1 MKKLIVLVLLIAATT
16 AFAQGGGFR
25 PKFIIQPTS
34 LQFGTVTDSLDKLFT
49 IRVDT
54 AQHSDVNVSLSSP
67 NTSVF
72 RIIGSTSFTVNQGT
86 TDTVRIRF
94 KPTSGQ
100 LFRDTI
106 WVTHNGDTTFNKNPT
121 RITMSGSGPD
131 TLVHITIG
139 SQFIIFPTTNV
150 GQTSNQVVAIK
161 NTSFVQKQLTGSSA
175 IAKTPTPYAI
185 TSGGT
190 FSLAQNATD
199 SLRLSF
205 TPTTGGQAT
214 DTLIVT
220 SNAGATG
227 NTVSKIIIFGTG
239 AVPDTLP
246 KMTVVLPQGSFNGL
260 NYGQITIGKTLNA
273 TVRLIN
279 TSDSTISLKLIG
291 ATTLSKGKAFS
302 LASGGGAFTL
312 ARRDTQT
319 VVVRFAP
326 DSVGMLRDSLVI
338 TNNSS
343 TTITKVPLTG
353 QGVAPV
359 SYPKIQ
365 ISGLAGGQGN
375 RLSFGQ
381 TDTVG
386 VPVVR
391 SFSFKNNS
399 DFQTKL
405 IGNVGNP
412 KNPEFVVT
420 AGGGDYSLDSGLTKT
435 VEVTFTATAAGPMND
450 TLLIT
455 SNDSTRLSFK
465 VALTANGVAPGGGG
479 TDTLPSIRVNRTIFD
494 FGNVTQGAAEQSIA
508 FSISNSSTNNKQLTF
523 TIESPSSPFRLS
535 SSGGFTLNQ
544 GERKADTMYFATTT
558 VGNYL
563 DSLVILSNTSEQTK
577 RMVIQVKG
585 NILGGSGAVRE
596 STLIASTSVYPNP
609 TASVAK
615 VQFTVA
621 QEAEVSAALYDITGV
636 AVRHIASQIYDIGTH
651 ALEINCSDLS
661 AGMYY
666 LQMVTS
672 DGVKVLPI
680 AVVK

>member
-1 MKKLIVLVLLIAATT
+1 MKKLIVLLLLLAAAS

-72 RIIGSTSFTVNQGT
+72 RIIGSMSFTVTQGT

-94 KPTSGQ
+94 KPTGGQ

-106 WVTHNGDTTFNKNPT
+106 WATHNGDTTLNKNPT

-139 SQFIIFPTTNV
+139 SQLIFFPATTV

-205 TPTTGGQAT
+205 TPTTGGQAI
-214 DTLIVT
+214 DTLLVT

-227 NTVSKIIIFGTG
+227 STISKIIIFGAG
-239 AVPDTLP
+239 MVPDTLP
-246 KMTVVLPQGSFNGL
+246 KMTVMVPQGSFNGL
-260 NYGQITIGKTLNA
+260 NYGQLTMGKTLDA
-273 TVRLIN
+273 TIRLIN

-291 ATTLSKGKAFS
+291 ATSLSKGKSFS

-343 TTITKVPLTG
+343 TPITKVSLTG

-365 ISGLAGGQGN
+365 FSGLAGGQGN

-381 TDTVG
+381 SDTVG

-405 IGNVGNP
+405 IGSVGNP

-420 AGGGDYSLDSGLTKT
+420 AGGGDYSLDSGLTKI

-455 SNDSTRLSFK
+455 SNDSTRLTFK
-465 VALTANGVAPGGGG
+465 VALSANGVVPGSGG
-479 TDTLPSIRVNRTIFD
+479 TDTLPIIRINRTIFD
-494 FGNVTQGAAEQSIA
+494 FGNVTQGATEQSIA
-508 FSISNSSTNNKQLTF
+508 FAVTNSSTNNKQLTF
-523 TIESPSSPFRLS
+523 TLESPGSPFRLS
-535 SSGGFTLNQ
+535 SSGSFSLNQ
-544 GERKADTMYFATTT
+544 GERKTDTMYFATTT
-558 VGNYL
+558 TGNFL

-577 RMVIQVKG
+577 RMVIPVKG
-585 NILGGSGAVRE
+585 NILSGGSSVRE
-596 STLIASTSVYPNP
+596 SKLITSTSVYPNP
-609 TASVAK
+609 ASSIAK

-621 QEAEVSAALYDITGV
+621 QEAEISATVYDVSGV
-636 AVRHIASQIYDIGTH
+636 AIRHIGSELYSAGSH

-680 AVVK
+680 AVTK